1 LGFTTKAFATAFTG
15 LLAALIFAYAAFGGA
30 ADVGVLGM
38 MVGIIMYGAPLSST
52 LGRHHGMA
60 VGLEPLQTL
69 DVFVGRWFVL
79 LFF

>member
-1 LGFTTKAFATAFTG
+1 MHYKWWTSRTTKAVATAFTV

-52 LGRHHGMA
+52 LAGHHGR
-60 VGLEPLQTL
+60 EN
-69 DVFVGRWFVL
+69 L
-79 LFF
+79 LGQLGTRHC